1 MVSNSIKAGSNKAAM
16 PKQKLFIRA
25 IFAGIFIAF
34 GAIGSQ
40 VISLLTGSSYTGAF
54 IFPVGLIL
62 VISTGSEL
70 FTGDCLMVTA
80 YADKKINL
88 KQLLSTWGIVYVGNL
103 FGSLIMAALICCCG
117 LTSISNDDAFLSDLM
132 VKAAAA
138 KTVMPVSDLFIRGI
152 LCNFLV
158 CTAVIIAG
166 KAETLPGKALAAYLP
181 VMLFVL
187 CRFEHSIANMYFIP
201 VGILLDNVSISGFLY
216 NLFFVTLGNIIG
228 GVAVGY
234 GLYKAQT
241 N

>member
-1 MVSNSIKAGSNKAAM
+1 MINNSIKAGITKATM
-16 PKQKLFIRA
+16 LKQKLFIRA
-25 IFAGIFIAF
+25 VFAGIFIAF
-34 GAIGSQ
+34 GAVGSQ
-40 VISLLTGSSYTGAF
+40 VMNLVTESSYAGAF

-80 YADKKINL
+80 YADKKISL
-88 KQLLSTWGIVYVGNL
+88 KQLLSTWGIVYIGNFL
-103 FGSLIMAALICCCG
+103 GSLIMASAICGCG
-117 LTSISNDDAFLSDLM
+117 LASISAGDTVLSELM

-138 KTVMPVSDLFIRGI
+138 KTAMPVSDLIIRGI

-166 KAETLPGKALAAYLP
+166 KAESLPGKALAAYLP

-187 CRFEHSIANMYFIP
+187 CRFEHSIANIFFIP
-201 VGILLDNVSISGFLY
+201 AGMLLESMSLSGFLY

-234 GLYKAQT
+234 GLYKQ
-241 N
+241 